1 MVTEFVP
8 RHGPFDARNACK
20 GARDARWRTP
30 MNTLSKIA
38 EAVPALLLAAAL
50 LMPAFAVLA

>member
-8 RHGPFDARNACK
+8 RHGPLDAHNACK
-20 GARDARWRTP
+20 GSRGATEKT
-30 MNTLSKIA
+30 MHTLSKIV
-38 EAVPALLLAAAL
+38 EAIPALLLAAAL